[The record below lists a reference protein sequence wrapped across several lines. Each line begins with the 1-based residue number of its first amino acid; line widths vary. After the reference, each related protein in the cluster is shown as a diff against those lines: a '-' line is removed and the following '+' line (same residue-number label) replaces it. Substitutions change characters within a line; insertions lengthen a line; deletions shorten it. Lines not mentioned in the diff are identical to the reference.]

1 MTSSFARLLC
11 RILVIV
17 TIMLPF
23 QTGHAAMIGTEP
35 AIAAASVQSDRDA
48 VASFLSRSGTVSQMQ
63 AMGVDSQ
70 SAMDRVAAMSD
81 AEVSTLAG
89 TIATAPAGADGTGL
103 ALVILVVFVIWYFAF
118 RK

>member
-1 MTSSFARLLC
+1 MQSSLARLLC
-11 RILVIV
+11 RILIIA
-17 TIMLPF
+17 TFMIPF
-23 QTGHAAMIGTEP
+23 QTGQAAMIGTEP
-35 AIAAASVQSDRDA
+35 AIAAANVQADRD
-48 VASFLSRSGTVSQMQ
+48 VVMNFLSRSGTVSQMQ

-89 TIATAPAGADGTGL
+89 KIATAPAGADGTGL